1 VQVITSRLTVVSL
14 AAMLALAACT
24 GDNGSDNSGSAA
36 ASGAPS
42 QASQDSPPSSP
53 PVPAGMTPE
62 AYQIDLDTAGKPVG
76 AALAAIAKARTFKS
90 LDQRIQKAQD
100 AVDGAVDRLGDL
112 QAPAETSPQH
122 EGYVEA
128 LRRMD
133 GELVTIRDAIS
144 DQSLCT
150 SAAVLARLGKSD
162 EFTGLKEAGAALAD
176 KGGTYSSAAIGLK
189 PPKERSRR
197 LGNGTVVSSRI
208 RGGRGSLTI
217 KNGGTQDGVVTLL
230 KGKQKAVSVYVRKK
244 STARVS
250 NIKDGS
256 YRVYFT
262 TGADYDRA
270 ARAFTRNCT
279 FERFEDSLPFRTTYT
294 ATQVRWSTWTITLN
308 RVKGGNARSSAVNPD
323 DFPS

>member
-1 VQVITSRLTVVSL
+1 VVQVITSRLTVASL

-24 GDNGSDNSGSAA
+24 GDNGSDSSGSPA

-42 QASQDSPPSSP
+42 QASPASSQAA
-53 PVPAGMTPE
+53 PAGMTPE

-76 AALAAIAKARTFKS
+76 AALAAITKARTFKS

-112 QAPAETSPQH
+112 QVPVETSQEH
-122 EGYVEA
+122 AGYVEA

-133 GELVTIRDAIS
+133 GELVTLRDAIS
-144 DQSLCT
+144 DQTLCT
-150 SAAVLARLGKSD
+150 SAGVLARLGRSD
-162 EFTGLKEAGAALAD
+162 EFTSLKEAGAALAD
-176 KGGTYSSAAIGLK
+176 KGDYSSAEIALK

-197 LGNGTVVSSRI
+197 LGNGTVLSSRI
-208 RGGRGSLTI
+208 RGGRGSLTV
-217 KNGGTQDGVVTLL
+217 KNGGSRDGVVTLV

-262 TGADYDRA
+262 TGTDYDRA

-294 ATQVRWSTWTITLN
+294 ATQIRWSTWTITLN
-308 RVKGGNARSSAVNPD
+308 RVKGGNARASAVNPD

>member
-1 VQVITSRLTVVSL
+1 
-14 AAMLALAACT
+14 
-24 GDNGSDNSGSAA
+24 
-36 ASGAPS
+36 
-42 QASQDSPPSSP
+42 
-53 PVPAGMTPE
+53 MTPE

-90 LDQRIQKAQD
+90 LDQRIQRAQD

-112 QAPAETSPQH
+112 QAPVETGSEH
-122 EGYVEA
+122 AGYVEA

-133 GELVTIRDAIS
+133 GELVTLRDAIS
-144 DQSLCT
+144 DQTLCT
-150 SAAVLARLGKSD
+150 SAAVLARLGRSD

-176 KGGTYSSAAIGLK
+176 SLADKGDYSSAEIGLK

-197 LGNGTVVSSRI
+197 LGNGTVLSSRI

-217 KNGGTQDGVVTLL
+217 KNGGARDGVVTLV

-250 NIKDGS
+250 NIKDSS

-270 ARAFTRNCT
+270 ARSFTRNCT
-279 FERFEDSLPFRTTYT
+279 FERFGDSLPFRTTYT

-308 RVKGGNARSSAVNPD
+308 RVKGGNARASAVNPD